1 MAAFSH
7 AIFNVFFSQYRYLFF
22 LMLLSVFHITNIQG
36 DKPLAIFIAEKSS
49 NEHRVGFVC
58 LL

>member
-1 MAAFSH
+1 MAAFSD
-7 AIFNVFFSQYRYLFF
+7 AIFNVFFSQYL